1 MDVTNPGVVSV
12 ASETY
17 GNPDPNGG
25 TSQIILLPSITIVA
39 ASNSGYPPA
48 ANGVD
53 ASVFPTPAEVDVDQ
67 LPVLPPDGVA
77 ALPPVPNVYVDDQVI
92 GQGTWQDAEPGN
104 PAAGK
109 NFVTPADF
117 VVVGPA
123 ESFQTNT
130 TEADEVTLTVAAVY
144 DADNL
149 YNAPTVN
156 TTRYYLVVGAPAL
169 TSYPVSLLE
178 RQVVFADDTL
188 TAADAG
194 AARIITGYGTN
205 YLVIDR
211 SDPTVDN
218 GDVATLAEPQVGDTL
233 LLDVSREGSEQVN
246 TTSLPTANVFIL
258 PPPPVDVPNPP
269 QGYAGGGTTNV
280 STGPQ
285 PVLPPLTSGERV
297 PRASNS
303 NVIDQPAPNLPTNVF
318 V

>member
-25 TSQIILLPSITIVA
+25 TSQIIFQPATSTAEA
-39 ASNSGYPPA
+39 ADAGYPPA
-48 ANGVD
+48 QNGVGS
-53 ASVFPTPAEVDVDQ
+53 SVFPTPSEVDVDQ

-130 TEADEVTLTVAAVY
+130 TEVDEVTLTVTAVY

-149 YNAPTVN
+149 YHAPTVN

-178 RQVVFADDTL
+178 RQLVFADDTL

-218 GDVATLAEPQVGDTL
+218 GNVATLATPQVGDTL

-246 TTSLPTANVFIL
+246 TTSLPVANVI
-258 PPPPVDVPNPP
+258 VSQVPYLTPSVP
-269 QGYAGGGTTNV
+269 QSIAGGGTTNQ

-285 PVLPPLTSGERV
+285 PVLPPLTSGVQV
-297 PRASNS
+297 PTAITT
-303 NVIDQPAPNLPTNVF
+303 NVIDQPPPTMPANVF

>member
-25 TSQIILLPSITIVA
+25 TSEIILLPSITIVA

-109 NFVTPADF
+109 NFVSPADF

-130 TEADEVTLTVAAVY
+130 TEADEVTLTVTAVY

-169 TSYPVSLLE
+169 TSYPVSLLD

-205 YLVIDR
+205 YIVIDR
-211 SDPTVDN
+211 SDPSVDN
-218 GDVATLAEPQVGDTL
+218 GDLATLDEPQIGDTL

-246 TTSLPTANVFIL
+246 TTSLPVANVI
-258 PPPPVDVPNPP
+258 VSQVPYLTPSVP
-269 QGYAGGGTTNV
+269 QNIAGGGTTNQ

-285 PVLPPLTSGERV
+285 PVPPPLTSGVQV
-297 PRASNS
+297 PTAITT
-303 NVIDQPAPNLPTNVF
+303 NVIDQPPPTMPANVF